1 MLLTR
6 QKKNIFLYFFTKLK
20 TYHLSYS
27 IHSRYQLNNITL
39 PLIFETLDNEDYSSA
54 HMKSLSSH
62 ARQRPATK
70 SYDKDVSCVLPE
82 NPVDFVFHYATS
94 DFKCFKKKKR
104 GQENHAKN
112 FLFIMRSINPNL
124 SYICLVLVVIFS
136 NFNCTQTKHLIW

>member
-6 QKKNIFLYFFTKLK
+6 QKKNIFLYFVTKLK
-20 TYHLSYS
+20 TYHLSCS

-62 ARQRPATK
+62 ARQRQATK
-70 SYDKDVSCVLPE
+70 SYDKDVSCSKAE

-94 DFKCFKKKKR
+94 DSKCFKKKK
-104 GQENHAKN
+104 GTGE
-112 FLFIMRSINPNL
+112 S
-124 SYICLVLVVIFS
+124 C
-136 NFNCTQTKHLIW
+136 

>member
-6 QKKNIFLYFFTKLK
+6 QKKNIFLYFVTKLK
-20 TYHLSYS
+20 TYHLSCS

-62 ARQRPATK
+62 ARQRQATK
-70 SYDKDVSCVLPE
+70 SYDKDVSCSKAE

-94 DFKCFKKKKR
+94 DSKCFKKKR
-104 GQENHAKN
+104 GQENHVKN
-112 FLFIMRSINPNL
+112 FLFIIRSINPNL
-124 SYICLVLVVIFS
+124 SHICLVLVVIF
-136 NFNCTQTKHLIW
+136 QTSIVLKPNI

>member
-27 IHSRYQLNNITL
+27 IYSRYQLNNITL

-54 HMKSLSSH
+54 HMKSPSSH

-70 SYDKDVSCVLPE
+70 SYDKDVSCV
-82 NPVDFVFHYATS
+82 FGRKS
-94 DFKCFKKKKR
+94 
-104 GQENHAKN
+104 
-112 FLFIMRSINPNL
+112 S
-124 SYICLVLVVIFS
+124 
-136 NFNCTQTKHLIW
+136 